1 MSSQQDYIQVTD
13 DSIAGKDK
21 KRLSIPIHNSIEK
34 RAKITYTEISSQP
47 EPGCLRKM

>member
-1 MSSQQDYIQVTD
+1 MSSPEDYIQVTY

-21 KRLSIPIHNSIEK
+21 KSFDIPIHNSIEK